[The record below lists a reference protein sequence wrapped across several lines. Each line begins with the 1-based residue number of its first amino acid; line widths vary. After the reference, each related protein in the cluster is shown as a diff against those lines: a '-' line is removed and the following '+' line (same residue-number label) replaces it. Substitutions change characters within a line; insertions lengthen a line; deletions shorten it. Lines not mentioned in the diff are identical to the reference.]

1 MPHEAGDTGLEI
13 ASRGRGSADLLAVL
27 EDLAELVGGDQ
38 LDVMDR
44 AVADLV
50 TMVHVPGSNA
60 TWRRRRHRGWLP
72 SEVRDFRSLYL
83 MQIKRPKD
91 DKLWMWIR

>member
-38 LDVMDR
+38 LDVMDC
-44 AVADLV
+44 
-50 TMVHVPGSNA
+50 
-60 TWRRRRHRGWLP
+60 
-72 SEVRDFRSLYL
+72 DFR
-83 MQIKRPKD
+83 R
-91 DKLWMWIR
+91 